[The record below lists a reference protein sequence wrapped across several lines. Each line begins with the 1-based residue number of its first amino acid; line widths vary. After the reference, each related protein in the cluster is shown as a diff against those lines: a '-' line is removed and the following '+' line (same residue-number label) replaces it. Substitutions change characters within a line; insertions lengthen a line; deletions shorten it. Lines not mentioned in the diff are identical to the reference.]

1 MRYKDLNNKGLY
13 SMRMNDFMQMGG
25 QPMVQE
31 NTNMME
37 QIVPAIQ
44 SALDQGTPLVQII
57 IALAQNQVPIEA
69 IQQSLMS
76 VGVSQEEF
84 MTAVQELQQ
93 AQAQAQD
100 QTETIESPIEAG
112 PPQEMEGSMPEGMPM
127 AQTGGTTTIGI
138 EDHDIN
144 GESQEIPKKFKDKYH
159 HYKPTTML
167 NEEDQYYKTFGDVIN
182 NIFKASPKNNP
193 YKQTIVFQDGGSTP
207 SLDDPK
213 YIEMLNSYGVT
224 IDYDPTGEIYNLKNY
239 NDPENIIM
247 RLPSLPDVN
256 KMEEYRILDLLPSD
270 VDVYNMQSE
279 YMKGGEKYSNI
290 LNKAQY
296 GLGIANPASLSQ
308 YYGMLEDPSYRPNIK
323 SAYLPMN
330 LKSKGNVYGALSTL
344 GEAAGRLFGT
354 AENSE
359 GLAVGAFR
367 DLKAK
372 KAAHEENKAKKYNY
386 DINIDPNDPNVYSG
400 SAVDLYR
407 ASSKNPFKQRP
418 LRTVNEAMREG
429 SVRYNPETMDYTY
442 TSSPQSKYHDKG
454 FESFGAFQDRMQSL
468 PEETKTQLR
477 SLARDI
483 DEFKNAQQNE
493 DLPEGTQFGVNEF
506 GESVYYAPGT
516 DISDSQSQMN
526 ARLTGYAF
534 KTGGSYDNPGFKA
547 LPPQVQAKI
556 MRAQMGTEM
565 SASMGNSNFMKD
577 VAPMQMGGI
586 IPPMAQAPMNNQMG
600 MFNDMM
606 STFSQAENKGRKYK
620 NLSPHINDE
629 IELTTEQIAKIM
641 AAGGSV
647 KIL

>member
-1 MRYKDLNNKGLY
+1 MHYKDLNNKGLY

-37 QIVPAIQ
+37 EIVPAIQ
-44 SALDQGTPLVQII
+44 SALDQGAPLVQII

-84 MTAVQELQQ
+84 MAAVQELQQ
-93 AQAQAQD
+93 AQAQAQAE
-100 QTETIESPIEAG
+100 TEGIESPIEAG
-112 PPQEMEGSMPEGMPM
+112 PPQEMEGSMPEEMPEEMPM
-127 AQTGGTTTIGI
+127 AQ
-138 EDHDIN
+138 
-144 GESQEIPKKFKDKYH
+144 
-159 HYKPTTML
+159 M
-167 NEEDQYYKTFGDVIN
+167 
-182 NIFKASPKNNP
+182 
-193 YKQTIVFQDGGSTP
+193 GGSTP

-224 IDYDPTGEIYNLKNY
+224 IDYDPTDETYNLKSY

-247 RLPSLPDVN
+247 QLTLLPDVN
-256 KMEEYRILDLLPSD
+256 KMEEYRMLDLLPSD

-308 YYGMLEDPSYRPNIK
+308 YYRMLEDPSYRPNIK

-386 DINIDPNDPNVYSG
+386 NINIDPNDPNIYSG

-429 SVRYNPETMDYTY
+429 SIRYNPETMDYTY
-442 TSSPQSKYHDKG
+442 TSSPQSKYIDKG

-534 KTGGSYDNPGFKA
+534 KAGGSYDNPGFKA
-547 LPPQVQAKI
+547 LPPEVQAKI
-556 MRAQMGTEM
+556 MKAQMGTEM

-577 VAPMQMGGI
+577 AVPMQMSGI

-606 STFSQAENKGRKYK
+606 SKFSQVENKGRKYK
-620 NLSPHINDE
+620 KPSPHINDE

>member
-1 MRYKDLNNKGLY
+1 MHYKDLNNKGLY

-37 QIVPAIQ
+37 EIVPAIQ
-44 SALDQGTPLVQII
+44 SALDQGAPLVQII

-84 MTAVQELQQ
+84 MAAVQELQQ
-93 AQAQAQD
+93 AQAQAQAE
-100 QTETIESPIEAG
+100 TETIEGPIEAG
-112 PPQEMEGSMPEGMPM
+112 PPQEMEGSMPEEMPM
-127 AQTGGTTTIGI
+127 AQT
-138 EDHDIN
+138 
-144 GESQEIPKKFKDKYH
+144 
-159 HYKPTTML
+159 
-167 NEEDQYYKTFGDVIN
+167 
-182 NIFKASPKNNP
+182 
-193 YKQTIVFQDGGSTP
+193 GGSTP

-224 IDYDPTGEIYNLKNY
+224 IDYDPTGEIYNLKSY

-247 RLPSLPDVN
+247 QLTLLPDVN

-308 YYGMLEDPSYRPNIK
+308 YYRMLEDPSYRPNIK

-344 GEAAGRLFGT
+344 GEASGRLFGT

-359 GLAVGAFR
+359 GLAVGAFK

-429 SVRYNPETMDYTY
+429 SIRYNPETMDYTY
-442 TSSPQSKYHDKG
+442 TSSPQSKYIDKG

-534 KTGGSYDNPGFKA
+534 KAGGSYDNPGFKA
-547 LPPQVQAKI
+547 LPPEVQAKI
-556 MRAQMGTEM
+556 MKAQMGTEM

-577 VAPMQMGGI
+577 VVPMQMGGI

-606 STFSQAENKGRKYK
+606 SKFLQAENKGRKYK
-620 NLSPHINDE
+620 KPSPHINDE